1 MIDYNFIPETLDWC
15 TKHYTPP
22 IKHYIIC
29 SNFGKCDGM
38 DGSCW
43 HCMEVTPYQHE
54 MCSDETW
61 LTGLLSPDACKHCD
75 TREEAAEFIE
85 SHKQKFPR
93 RDIIECL
100 YEFHQREKNNRES
113 YCVDVND
120 DLNQF

>member
-1 MIDYNFIPETLDWC
+1 MIDYNAIPETLDWC
-15 TKHYTPP
+15 ARHYTPP
-22 IKHYIIC
+22 IKHYINC
-29 SNFGKCDGM
+29 PDFGKCDGTN
-38 DGSCW
+38 GSCW

-54 MCSDETW
+54 MCADETW
-61 LTGLLSPDACKHCD
+61 VTGLLSPYACKHCE

-85 SHKQKFPR
+85 NHKQKFPR

-113 YCVDVND
+113 YCTDTND